1 MRMMVKNGP
10 PFNLLRASFTDNY
23 ELITDN
29 FIISGSF
36 TCWVII
42 VQPLSFYE
50 NESKLL
56 KGNFPND

>member
-10 PFNLLRASFTDNY
+10 PFNLSRASFTDNY

-36 TCWVII
+36 TCCVII
-42 VQPLSFYE
+42 VQPQIDLFSTC
-50 NESKLL
+50 NK
-56 KGNFPND
+56 KVI